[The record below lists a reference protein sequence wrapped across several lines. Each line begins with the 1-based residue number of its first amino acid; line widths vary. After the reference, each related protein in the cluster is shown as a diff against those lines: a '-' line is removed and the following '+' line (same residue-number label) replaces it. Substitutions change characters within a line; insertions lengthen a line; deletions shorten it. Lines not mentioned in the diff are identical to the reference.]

1 MRKMARDDPSTALA
15 VAINGGYRAFGRY
28 STKMRLDAC
37 TCGCVTGDDHAR
49 LHSRPLRELTADDIE
64 TYASKAMTT
73 WGDNK
78 DFRHFLP
85 RILELVTGDPGDEIC
100 NEIALSKLSYA
111 DWSDWPQRE
120 QDAVEAVLWERWKA
134 GLALPTSEFDADG
147 WLCGVR
153 IAGVDTTRYIDVWRT
168 SSMETAFDHLAEF
181 LSFNDKLM
189 TGGTLS
195 NAFYFDDGVTVAA
208 PLRAWLDTAMADD
221 AFQEQLAAAYERTW
235 S

>member
-28 STKMRLDAC
+28 STKMRLEAC
-37 TCGCVTGDDHAR
+37 TCGCVTADDHAR

-73 WGDNK
+73 WGDED

-111 DWSDWPQRE
+111 GWRGWPQRE
-120 QDAVEAVLWERWKA
+120 QDAVESVLWERWRV
-134 GLALPTSEFDADG
+134 GLTLAPSEFAADA
-147 WLCGVR
+147 WLCGVS
-153 IAGVDTTRYIDVWRT
+153 IAGVDTARYVDAWRNCMT
-168 SSMETAFDHLAEF
+168 DTAFDHLAAF
-181 LSFNDKLM
+181 IGSNHKLM
-189 TGGTLS
+189 TSGTLS
-195 NAFYFDDGVTVAA
+195 NAFYFDQGIRVAA
-208 PLRAWLDTAMADD
+208 PLREWLGTAMADD